1 MIVQHLYK
9 SGTAAVPCLLTSLSS
24 DAIKPVIER
33 ARAMECKVEAM
44 LAGKKSSIPA
54 DDREEEDAMAMA
66 SSSASPAA
74 IFAFLAPPLSL
85 LRHVACLCA
94 GYLGLDGKPSVP
106 LLLRRRLQ
114 LLLPLVSETS
124 SRLLHP

>member
-1 MIVQHLYK
+1 
-9 SGTAAVPCLLTSLSS
+9 
-24 DAIKPVIER
+24 
-33 ARAMECKVEAM
+33 MESKVEAV
-44 LAGKKSSIPA
+44 LPGKKSSIAA

-106 LLLRRRLQ
+106 MLLRRRLQ

>member
-1 MIVQHLYK
+1 
-9 SGTAAVPCLLTSLSS
+9 
-24 DAIKPVIER
+24 
-33 ARAMECKVEAM
+33 MESKVEAV

-66 SSSASPAA
+66 LSSASPAA

-94 GYLGLDGKPSVP
+94 VYLGLDGKPSVP
-106 LLLRRRLQ
+106 APASSSSAAAAACQRDEFEAAAS
-114 LLLPLVSETS
+114 VST
-124 SRLLHP
+124 